1 MSLRRDPTRALQL
14 GFLALLAIC
23 LAQVGWWIAD
33 HVLNTREVE
42 RQFEELY
49 AAEAAVL
56 SATRAGAPGATGG
69 AGAAIIEA
77 HLPHLDVDA
86 ASGLTEVR
94 PEALEVLHEIGARR
108 TNRYLWEGGFFLLV
122 LLGGMLVLTR
132 TIRHDV
138 ELRRRQQNFLAAVS
152 HEFKS
157 PLASMRLAAE
167 TLMLR
172 ATEPDSQRLGRRILD
187 DGERLLRM
195 VDNLLDTT
203 RLEEGRHPHAPEELV
218 LAPLVHTIVHEL
230 GERARVE
237 SVTLVSEVP
246 ADLRLEA
253 DPEAVSSILR
263 NLLDNAI
270 KACHGREG
278 AQVRVTAR
286 ADHGQLTLEV
296 ADNGIGFP
304 PEDAAMIFEKFYR
317 VGDELKRATP
327 GTGLG
332 LYIVKRLAELSRG
345 SIVAHSAGPGRG
357 ATFTLRWP
365 LRRST

>member
-1 MSLRRDPTRALQL
+1 MSLRRDPTRALQI
-14 GFLALLAIC
+14 GFLALLAIS

-33 HVLNTREVE
+33 YVLYTRAVE
-42 RQFEELY
+42 QQFEQLY

-56 SATRAGAPGATGG
+56 SAARPD
-69 AGAAIIEA
+69 AAEA
-77 HLPHLDVDA
+77 AMIAERLPHLTVA
-86 ASGLTEVR
+86 AGSGATQIR
-94 PEALEVLHEIGARR
+94 PESLDTLREAGARR

-167 TLMLR
+167 TLVLR
-172 ATEPDSQRLGRRILD
+172 ATDPDSQRLGRRILD

-195 VDNLLDTT
+195 VDNLLDTA
-203 RLEEGRHPHAPEELV
+203 RLEEGRHPHAPQQIELE
-218 LAPLVHTIVHEL
+218 PIVRTVVDEI
-230 GERARVE
+230 GEQARVAG
-237 SVTLVSEVP
+237 VTLEAEIP
-246 ADLRLEA
+246 ASLRLKA
-253 DPEAVSSILR
+253 DPEAVRSILR

-270 KACHGREG
+270 KACHGRPN
-278 AQVRVTAR
+278 ARVHVTAH
-286 ADHGQLTLEV
+286 AEHAQLTLEV
-296 ADNGIGFP
+296 TDNGIGFP
-304 PEDAAMIFEKFYR
+304 SEDAAMIFEKFYR

-332 LYIVKRLAELSRG
+332 LYIVKKLAELSQA
-345 SIVAHSAGPGRG
+345 SIVAHSAGPGHG
-357 ATFTLRWP
+357 ATITLRWP
-365 LRRST
+365 QERAS